1 MIFYIILFGF
11 TIFIYFYINGF
22 EGCRGEKNSETNKS
36 DEKIMDVSQ
45 ESAKSAVITTK
56 VVNNAKNPTI
66 SKEFSG
72 FDSADVVTKIGPQNI
87 CIGVFKNPVDHK
99 THFYRTRL
107 KGKFFTINFSA
118 ASLYEDARLSLRQY

>member
-22 EGCRGEKNSETNKS
+22 EACRSEKKSENNKSEEKNME
-36 DEKIMDVSQ
+36 VSQ
-45 ESAKSAVITTK
+45 ESAKSAVITSK

-66 SKEFSG
+66 TKEFTG
-72 FDSADVVTKIGPQNI
+72 FDSADVVTKIGPQNV

-107 KGKFFTINFSA
+107 KGKCFRIKLSPNTRNSLSTINI
-118 ASLYEDARLSLRQY
+118 

>member
-22 EGCRGEKNSETNKS
+22 EACRSEKNSENNKS
-36 DEKIMDVSQ
+36 EEKIME
-45 ESAKSAVITTK
+45 ESAKSAVITSK

-66 SKEFSG
+66 TKEFTG
-72 FDSADVVTKIGPQNI
+72 FDSADVVTKIGPQNV

-107 KGKFFTINFSA
+107 KGKCFKIKLSA
-118 ASLYEDARLSLRQY
+118 KTRNSLSSIEYFVKSIL